1 MSDRLKETDSTN
13 LTNFHLVA
21 QQKAK
26 SLARIQ
32 IVKLDDLK
40 RLNAFHESLG
50 SITPI
55 FLQIKPP

>member
-40 RLNAFHESLG
+40 QLNAFHESLG
-50 SITPI
+50 SITQI
-55 FLQIKPP
+55 FLQIQPP